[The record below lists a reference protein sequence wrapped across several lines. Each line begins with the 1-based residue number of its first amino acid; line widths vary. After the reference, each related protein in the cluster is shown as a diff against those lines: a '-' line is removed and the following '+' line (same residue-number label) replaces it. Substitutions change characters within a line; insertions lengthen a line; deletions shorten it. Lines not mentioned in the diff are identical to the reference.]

1 MKRTTARV
9 TQSFARNLD
18 ARRGA
23 DLYLLAIK
31 HHRQLSFDFPELLDG

>member
-1 MKRTTARV
+1 MKRATVRV

-18 ARRGA
+18 ARRGR

-31 HHRQLSFDFPELLDG
+31 HHRQLSFDFPELWEG